1 MLFTILPPEAK
12 MVRPLTPDSKKRCEV
27 ELYRL
32 KKEKERKERKSK
44 VAVPAGKHDTFVD
57 AQRYTFIIFKI

>member
-1 MLFTILPPEAK
+1 MLFTILPSEAE

-32 KKEKERKERKSK
+32 KKEKERKERQSK
-44 VAVPAGKHDTFVD
+44 VAIPAGKNDTFVD
-57 AQRYTFIIFKI
+57 AQRYIFIIF

>member
-1 MLFTILPPEAK
+1 MPPEAE

-32 KKEKERKERKSK
+32 KKEKDRKERNSK
-44 VAVPAGKHDTFVD
+44 DAKPAGKHDTFVD
-57 AQRYTFIIFKI
+57 AQRYLDL

>member
-1 MLFTILPPEAK
+1 MLLTSILPLEAE
-12 MVRPLTPDSKKRCEV
+12 MVRPMTPDSKKRCEV

-44 VAVPAGKHDTFVD
+44 VAMPAGKNDLFVD
-57 AQRYTFIIFKI
+57 AQRYIHTYL